1 MALRDYPAKVL
12 LASSLSSFLILSLC
26 AAAAGI
32 LVWEQARTAD
42 ILGENIDSR
51 RAAAQLEED
60 VAALAILHQRGAS
73 DVAPVHERAEVHLAE
88 AERFADKPEERRL
101 VQEIA
106 DRYHEYLD
114 LWAKAQTRPEVRARL
129 LRVLQEEALP
139 ASQRLQ
145 AFNARQIDESEQE
158 HRAALRR
165 MAWGV
170 VGVGAL
176 GSVAGLVLGYGL
188 ARGLRLTI
196 HQFLV
201 RVQGAA
207 DLVGPEPATVE
218 WQRNGAPLDGGEDL
232 LHRVEQAVSRLQ
244 QREREVRRAE
254 RLAALGQLAAGVAH
268 EIRNPLSSALLLFQ
282 TARRDPSA
290 GGLTEEDRE
299 LIEQEL
305 QRIDQSLQAFL
316 DFARPPKLARAN
328 CDLVDVVRE
337 ALALT
342 RARAELQEVK
352 VAFEPQGPAPLHAD
366 AQQLRQVVL
375 NLVLN
380 ALDAMPHGGRLGL
393 HLRNDAATRSIE
405 LSVTDTGAGIAPQVL
420 PRLFEPFA
428 SGKETGIGLGL
439 VVARRIIEEHGGTVH
454 GTNRAEGGAIFTIT
468 LPTKANVGAPSV

>member
-1 MALRDYPAKVL
+1 MALRDYPARVL
-12 LASSLSSFLILSLC
+12 LASVLFSILILSLC

-42 ILGENIDSR
+42 VLVENIDSR

-60 VAALAILHQRGAS
+60 IAALAILHQRGAS
-73 DVAPVHERAEVHLAE
+73 DVAPVHERVEVHLAE

-106 DRYHEYLD
+106 EHYHEYLQ
-114 LWAKAQTRPEVRARL
+114 LWGKAQSQPGVRARL
-129 LRVLQEEALP
+129 LQVLQDEALP

-170 VGVGAL
+170 VAVGAL
-176 GSVAGLVLGYGL
+176 GSIAGLVLGYGL
-188 ARGLRLTI
+188 ARGLRMTI

-207 DLVGPEPATVE
+207 DLVGPEPTTVE
-218 WQRNGAPLDGGEDL
+218 WQRDGEPLDGAEDL

-282 TARRDPSA
+282 TARRDPAA
-290 GGLTEEDRE
+290 GGLTEEDRD

-316 DFARPPKLARAN
+316 DFARPPKPARAD
-328 CDLVDVVRE
+328 CDLVDIVRD

-342 RARAELQEVK
+342 RARVELQGVHI
-352 VAFEPQGPAPLHAD
+352 AFEPQTPAPLHAD
-366 AQQLRQVVL
+366 AQQLRQVLL
-375 NLVLN
+375 NLILN
-380 ALDAMPHGGRLGL
+380 ALDVMPHGGTLGL
-393 HLRNDAATRSIE
+393 VLRVDAGRKSIE
-405 LSVTDTGAGIAPQVL
+405 LDVTDTGGGIAPQVL

-439 VVARRIIEEHGGTVH
+439 VIARRIIEEHGGTLH
-454 GTNRAEGGAIFTIT
+454 GANRPEGGASFVIS
-468 LPTKANVGAPSV
+468 LPMSLTNQAIA